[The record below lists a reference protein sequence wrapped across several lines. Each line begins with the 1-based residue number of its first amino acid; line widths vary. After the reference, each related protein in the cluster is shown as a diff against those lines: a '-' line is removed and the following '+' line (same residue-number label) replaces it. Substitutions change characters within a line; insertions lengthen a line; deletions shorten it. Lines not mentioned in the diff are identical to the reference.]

1 MGGRGAGNAAAPA
14 LAQRGGGGPVLVSFP
29 GCWSEG
35 VGGLEESHGEG
46 PCSGAME
53 APQLPSELGGGRKQ
67 SKTEK
72 EGKGQGR
79 ES

>member
-1 MGGRGAGNAAAPA
+1 M
-14 LAQRGGGGPVLVSFP
+14 SFP

-46 PCSGAME
+46 PCSGATE

>member
-1 MGGRGAGNAAAPA
+1 MGGTGAGNVAAPA
-14 LAQRGGGGPVLVSFP
+14 PAQRGGGGPVLVSFP

-35 VGGLEESHGEG
+35 VGGLEESPGEG
-46 PCSGAME
+46 PWSGATE
-53 APQLPSELGGGRKQ
+53 APRLPSELGGRRKQ